1 MLSSEIVFST
11 PSEFSAR
18 LDHLL
23 VFFSAWFIL
32 SYRHCLCLRH
42 LSDTISIMITRPA
55 RLPEEGAMSGRF
67 LDLSEVLPGPL
78 SSAPGW
84 PDSVDSLFV
93 EPASDVFPDFLIA
106 DECKHPLSYAPLPGP
121 SVIFLKVSDRSPS
134 KECLQQVIR
143 RLAPWSI
150 ESVPMEDR
158 KSLLER
164 AREEAISVTE
174 PVTRLVP
181 VVLCGD
187 TGFIQLRTVDSRIF
201 EWLGR
206 WWKAGISLDPK
217 VWSPSSPDPNSM
229 LLSLLEAQILY
240 DSDGGSR
247 KDMEVTVES
256 VSISVGKAKM
266 RGPVRKN
273 HRAIDAFLRIPS
285 QSGPTIDSIELSV
298 RVSNGTVKLYVD
310 DGGLWKA
317 DLPSCRGG
325 FSKDRMIRR
334 FKDLNLA
341 TSIVKKELLE
351 SASLSAG

>member
-1 MLSSEIVFST
+1 
-11 PSEFSAR
+11 
-18 LDHLL
+18 
-23 VFFSAWFIL
+23 
-32 SYRHCLCLRH
+32 
-42 LSDTISIMITRPA
+42 MITRPV
-55 RLPEEGAMSGRF
+55 RPPEDGAMSGRF
-67 LDLSEVLPGPL
+67 LDLSEVLSGPL
-78 SSAPGW
+78 LTAPEW
-84 PDSVDSLFV
+84 PDSVGSLFV
-93 EPASDVFPDFLIA
+93 EPASDVFPDFLIT
-106 DECKHPLSYAPLPGP
+106 DECKHPLSYAPFPGP
-121 SVIFLKVSDRSPS
+121 SVVFLKVSDRSPS

-164 AREEAISVTE
+164 AREEAVLVTE
-174 PVTRLVP
+174 PVIRLVP
-181 VVLCGD
+181 VVLCGG
-187 TGFIQLRTVDSRIF
+187 TGFIQLRTVDSRIL

-206 WWKAGISLDPK
+206 WWNVSLRMDPK
-217 VWSPSSPDPNSM
+217 VWSPLSSDPNSM

-285 QSGPTIDSIELSV
+285 QSGPRIDSIELSV
-298 RVSNGTVKLYVD
+298 RVSNGAVKLYID
-310 DGGLWKA
+310 DSGLWKA

-325 FSKDRMIRR
+325 FPKDRMIRR

-351 SASLSAG
+351 SVSSSAG